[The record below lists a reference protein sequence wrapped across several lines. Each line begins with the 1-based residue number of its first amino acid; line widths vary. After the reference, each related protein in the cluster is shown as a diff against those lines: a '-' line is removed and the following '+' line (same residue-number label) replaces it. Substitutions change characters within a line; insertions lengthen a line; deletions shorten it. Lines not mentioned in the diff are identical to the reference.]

1 MNDEIKRILRLST
14 IPGFKLLDWE
24 EKMLEDWK
32 AKQEEIKVEKPTKK
46 AKTEEANEAD
56 QESGIG
62 SNGKITVKN
71 IVEKKTK

>member
-14 IPGFKLLDWE
+14 ISGFKLLDWE
-24 EKMLEDWK
+24 EKMLEEWK
-32 AKQEEIKVEKPTKK
+32 AEQEEIKVEKPKKK